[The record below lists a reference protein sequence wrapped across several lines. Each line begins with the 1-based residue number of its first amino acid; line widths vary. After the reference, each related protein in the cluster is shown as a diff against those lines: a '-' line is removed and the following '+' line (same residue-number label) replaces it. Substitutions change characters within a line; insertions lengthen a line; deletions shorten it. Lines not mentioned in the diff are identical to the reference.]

1 MLALENKISTTLVF
15 SQCFPSLIV
24 QDLFLLYNLF
34 HYEDAQR
41 IMRLRPSITGSD
53 DRLYWRY
60 SKTGS
65 YTVKSGYHLQSQIDS
80 EQERL
85 SDTAQ
90 SNQLSQVS
98 SSSLIQSRNQLLQ
111 KLWRCNIPPKI
122 KNFWWKLIHNS
133 LPVADNLRRR
143 GCKVPVDCQ
152 TCGENAE
159 SIIHMLVKCPV
170 AREIWT
176 LSHTDLSINLDED
189 LDLISFVQVL
199 LQQNMGDTKNNLA
212 LLLGWRIWKM
222 RNKLLFQNKREHIT
236 HTINAAIID
245 KKLWDEAMK
254 LKEQPQLPSQPTLP
268 NSTSDII
275 GEDTMLYCIADASWK
290 TSNELAGIG
299 WSLYSKEGTLLI
311 QGSSAIDPTETA
323 LQAEAMAILLAVQQL
338 HALHYK
344 NVMFLGDWAQLFNNL
359 DISLQRENKRNN

>member
-90 SNQLSQVS
+90 SNQLS
-98 SSSLIQSRNQLLQ
+98 
-111 KLWRCNIPPKI
+111 
-122 KNFWWKLIHNS
+122 
-133 LPVADNLRRR
+133 
-143 GCKVPVDCQ
+143 
-152 TCGENAE
+152 
-159 SIIHMLVKCPV
+159 
-170 AREIWT
+170 
-176 LSHTDLSINLDED
+176 
-189 LDLISFVQVL
+189 QVL

-290 TSNELAGIG
+290 TSNELAGSERSHTNLLKVSGKIIHFFCP
-299 WSLYSKEGTLLI
+299 SSKSFFVYYIHFLLFTVLK
-311 QGSSAIDPTETA
+311 GFF
-323 LQAEAMAILLAVQQL
+323 ILVQ
-338 HALHYK
+338 
-344 NVMFLGDWAQLFNNL
+344 W
-359 DISLQRENKRNN
+359 